1 LVYLVCP
8 VCLVRLIRRPDRQD
22 RQDNHIDTTMSFFWL
37 TLLSAFRILRRNPL
51 RAGLTMLGIIIGIA
65 AVVAMVSLGQGATA
79 SVQAEISSL
88 GTNVLIVVP
97 GATTVG
103 GVRGGL
109 GSISTLTVD
118 DAEDIE
124 KRVAG
129 VMTAM
134 YGTRSIL
141 QAIRENKNW
150 STVVFGTT
158 PVFPEVRNWPIAQGN
173 FFTQSD
179 LDSAAKV
186 AVLGKTAV
194 QNLFEPGEEVVGSE
208 IRIRNVPLRVIGVL
222 ASKGQSVTGQDQDD
236 FVVLPFS
243 TAERKVF
250 GTKFLGTVGI
260 ILVAT
265 ETRHD
270 VPAVAED
277 IKELLRMRHRLH
289 QSEEDDFTIRTMEDI
304 AKTIAG
310 TSRTMMFMLMSI
322 ASISLIVGG
331 IGIMNILL
339 VSVTERTREI
349 GLRMAVGA
357 KRAHILLQFLIEA
370 IIMTAIG
377 GVLGVGTG
385 IGIARLL
392 TTMIGWPTIIN
403 THAVLA
409 AFLFSLVVGLFFGL
423 YPANKASKLN
433 PIEALRYE

>member
-1 LVYLVCP
+1 
-8 VCLVRLIRRPDRQD
+8 
-22 RQDNHIDTTMSFFWL
+22 MSFLWL
-37 TLLSAFRILRRNPL
+37 TILSALRILRRNPL
-51 RAGLTMLGIIIGIA
+51 RAGLTMLGIIIGIG

-79 SVQAEISSL
+79 SVQAEIASL
-88 GTNVLIVVP
+88 GTNVLIIVP

-109 GSISTLTVD
+109 GSVSTLTVD

-124 KRVAG
+124 KKVTN
-129 VMTAM
+129 VTTAI
-134 YGTRSIL
+134 YGNRSVL
-141 QAIRENKNW
+141 QVIHENKNW
-150 STVVFGTT
+150 STVVLGTT
-158 PVFPEVRNWPIAQGN
+158 PEFPDIRSWPVAQGN

-179 LDSAAKV
+179 MDTAAKV
-186 AVLGKTAV
+186 TVLGKTAA
-194 QNLFEPGEEVVGSE
+194 QNLFEPGEEMIGSQ
-208 IRIRNVPLRVIGVL
+208 IRIKNVPLRVIGIL
-222 ASKGQSVTGQDQDD
+222 APKGQSITGQDQDD
-236 FVVLPFS
+236 LVILPFS
-243 TAERKVF
+243 TAERKVL

-265 ETRHD
+265 GTRYDIPAVVDDIKDLLRTRH
-270 VPAVAED
+270 
-277 IKELLRMRHRLH
+277 HLH
-289 QSEEDDFTIRTMEDI
+289 QLEEDDFTIRTMEDI

-310 TSRTMMFMLMSI
+310 TSRTMMLMLMGI

-357 KRAHILLQFLIEA
+357 KRKHILLQFLIEA

-377 GVLGVGTG
+377 GALGVGAG
-385 IGIARLL
+385 IVIARLM
-392 TTMIGWPTIIN
+392 TAMIGWPTIISSQ
-403 THAVLA
+403 AIAA
-409 AFLFSLVVGLFFGL
+409 AFLFSLVVGIFFGL

>member
-1 LVYLVCP
+1 
-8 VCLVRLIRRPDRQD
+8 
-22 RQDNHIDTTMSFFWL
+22 MSFFWL
-37 TLLSAFRILRRNPL
+37 TFLSAFSILGRNPL
-51 RAGLTMLGIIIGIA
+51 RAGLTMLGIIIGIG

-88 GTNVLIVVP
+88 GSNVLIIVP

-109 GSISTLTVD
+109 GSISTLTVE

-124 KRVAG
+124 KKVVG
-129 VMTAM
+129 VTTVM
-134 YGTRSIL
+134 YGTRSVL
-141 QAIRENKNW
+141 QVIRENKNW
-150 STVVFGTT
+150 STVVLGTT
-158 PVFPEVRNWPIAQGN
+158 PVFPDIRSWSIAEGT

-179 LDSAAKV
+179 MDSAAKV
-186 AVLGKTAV
+186 VVLGRTAV
-194 QNLFEPGEEVVGSE
+194 QNLFEAGEEVVGGE
-208 IRIRNVPLRVIGVL
+208 IRIRNVSLRVIGVL
-222 ASKGQSVTGQDQDD
+222 APKGQSITGQDQDD

-265 ETRHD
+265 ATHD
-270 VPAVAED
+270 DIPAAAD
-277 IKELLRMRHRLH
+277 DSKDLLRTRHRLH
-289 QSEEDDFTIRTMEDI
+289 QTEEDDFTIRTMEDI

-357 KRAHILLQFLIEA
+357 KRTHILLQFLMEA
-370 IIMTAIG
+370 LIMTAVG
-377 GVLGVGTG
+377 GMLGVGTG

-403 THAVLA
+403 TEAVVA

-433 PIEALRYE
+433 PIEALHYE

>member
-1 LVYLVCP
+1 MS
-8 VCLVRLIRRPDRQD
+8 
-22 RQDNHIDTTMSFFWL
+22 MSFLWL
-37 TLLSAFRILRRNPL
+37 TILSAFRILRRSPL
-51 RAGLTMLGIIIGIA
+51 RAGLTMLGVIIGIA

-79 SVQAEISSL
+79 SVQSEIASL
-88 GTNVLIVVP
+88 GTNVLIIIP

-118 DAEDIE
+118 DAQDIE
-124 KRVAG
+124 KKVGG
-129 VMTAM
+129 VSMVM
-134 YGTRSIL
+134 YGTRSVL
-141 QAIRENKNW
+141 QVIREHKNW

-158 PVFPEVRNWPIAQGN
+158 PEFPEIRSWPIAEGN

-179 LDSAAKV
+179 MDSAAKV

-194 QNLFEPGEEVVGSE
+194 QNLFEAGEDVVGRE
-208 IRIRNVPLRVIGVL
+208 IRIRNVSLRVIGVL
-222 ASKGQSVTGQDQDD
+222 ASKGQSITGQDQDD
-236 FVVLPFS
+236 FVVIPFS
-243 TAERKVF
+243 TAERKVL

-265 ETRHD
+265 HTRHD
-270 VPAVAED
+270 IPAVSDD
-277 IKELLRMRHRLH
+277 IKDLLRTKHRLH
-289 QSEEDDFTIRTMEDI
+289 PSEDDDFTIRTMEDI

-310 TSRTMMFMLMSI
+310 TSRTMMLMLMSI

-357 KRAHILLQFLIEA
+357 TRTHILLQFLVEA

-377 GVLGVGTG
+377 GVLGVGMG
-385 IGIARLL
+385 IGMARLL

-403 THAVLA
+403 TEAVAA

-433 PIEALRYE
+433 PIEALHYE

>member
-1 LVYLVCP
+1 
-8 VCLVRLIRRPDRQD
+8 
-22 RQDNHIDTTMSFFWL
+22 MSFLWL
-37 TLLSAFRILRRNPL
+37 TMFSALRILRRNPL
-51 RAGLTMLGIIIGIA
+51 RAGLTMLGIVIGIG

-79 SVQAEISSL
+79 SVQAEIASL
-88 GTNVLIVVP
+88 GTNVLIVIP

-118 DAEDIE
+118 DADDIE
-124 KRVAG
+124 KKVAG
-129 VMTAM
+129 IETVL
-134 YGTRSIL
+134 YGTRSVL
-141 QAIRENKNW
+141 QVIRENKNW

-158 PVFPEVRNWPIAQGN
+158 PVFPEIRNWPIAEGN

-186 AVLGKTAV
+186 ALVGKTVA
-194 QNLFEPGEEVVGSE
+194 QNLFEPGEDVVGSE
-208 IRIRNVPLRVIGVL
+208 IRIRNVSLRIIGVL

-260 ILVAT
+260 ILVAAHT
-265 ETRHD
+265 QQD
-270 VPAVAED
+270 IPAAVDD
-277 IKELLRMRHRLH
+277 IKELLRTRHHLH
-289 QSEEDDFTIRTMEDI
+289 QAEEDDFTIRTMEDI
-304 AKTIAG
+304 AKTMAG
-310 TSRTMMFMLMSI
+310 TSRTMMLMLMSI

-357 KRAHILLQFLIEA
+357 KRRHILLQFLIEA
-370 IIMTAIG
+370 IIMTVIG
-377 GVLGVGTG
+377 GLLGVAAG
-385 IGIARLL
+385 IGGARLL
-392 TTMIGWPTIIN
+392 TAMVGWPAIISPQ
-403 THAVLA
+403 AIAA
-409 AFLFSLVVGLFFGL
+409 AFLFSIAVGIFFGL

-433 PIEALRYE
+433 PIEALHYE

>member
-1 LVYLVCP
+1 
-8 VCLVRLIRRPDRQD
+8 
-22 RQDNHIDTTMSFFWL
+22 MSFLWL
-37 TLLSAFRILRRNPL
+37 TMFSALRILRRNPL
-51 RAGLTMLGIIIGIA
+51 RAGLTMLGIVIGIG

-79 SVQAEISSL
+79 SVQAEIASL
-88 GTNVLIVVP
+88 GTNVLIVIP

-118 DAEDIE
+118 DADDIE
-124 KRVAG
+124 KKVAG
-129 VMTAM
+129 VETVL
-134 YGTRSIL
+134 YGTRSVL
-141 QAIRENKNW
+141 QVIRENKNW

-158 PVFPEVRNWPIAQGN
+158 PVFPDVRNWPIAEGN

-179 LDSAAKV
+179 LDTAAKV
-186 AVLGKTAV
+186 ALVGKTVA

-208 IRIRNVPLRVIGVL
+208 IRIRNVSLRVIGVL

-265 ETRHD
+265 HTQQD
-270 VPAVAED
+270 IAAAVDD
-277 IKELLRMRHRLH
+277 IKDLLRARHRLH
-289 QSEEDDFTIRTMEDI
+289 QAEEDDFTIRTMEDI
-304 AKTIAG
+304 AKTMAG
-310 TSRTMMFMLMSI
+310 TSRTMMLMLMSI

-357 KRAHILLQFLIEA
+357 KRRHILLQFLIEA
-370 IIMTAIG
+370 IIMTVIG
-377 GVLGVGTG
+377 GLLGVAAG
-385 IGIARLL
+385 IGGARLL
-392 TTMIGWPTIIN
+392 TTIVGWPAIISLQ
-403 THAVLA
+403 ALA
-409 AFLFSLVVGLFFGL
+409 AALLFSIAVGIFFGL

>member
-1 LVYLVCP
+1 
-8 VCLVRLIRRPDRQD
+8 
-22 RQDNHIDTTMSFFWL
+22 
-37 TLLSAFRILRRNPL
+37 
-51 RAGLTMLGIIIGIA
+51 MLGIVIGIG

-79 SVQAEISSL
+79 SVQAEIASL
-88 GTNVLIVVP
+88 GTNVMIVIP

-109 GSISTLTVD
+109 GSISTLTVE
-118 DAEDIE
+118 DADEIE
-124 KRVAG
+124 KKVAG
-129 VMTAM
+129 VETVL
-134 YGTRSIL
+134 YGTRSVL
-141 QAIRENKNW
+141 QVIRENKNW

-158 PVFPEVRNWPIAQGN
+158 PVFPEVRNWPIAEGH

-179 LDSAAKV
+179 LDTAAKV
-186 AVLGKTAV
+186 ALVGKTVA
-194 QNLFEPGEEVVGSE
+194 QNLFVPGEDVVGSE
-208 IRIRNVPLRVIGVL
+208 IRIRNVSLRVIGVL

-265 ETRHD
+265 HTRHD
-270 VPAVAED
+270 IPAAVED
-277 IKELLRMRHRLH
+277 IKDLLRSRHRLH
-289 QSEEDDFTIRTMEDI
+289 QAEEDDFTIRTMEDI
-304 AKTIAG
+304 AKTMAG
-310 TSRTMMFMLMSI
+310 TSRTMMLMLMSI

-357 KRAHILLQFLIEA
+357 KRRHILLQFLIEA
-370 IIMTAIG
+370 VIMTVIG
-377 GVLGVGTG
+377 GLLGVAAG
-385 IGIARLL
+385 IGGARLL
-392 TTMIGWPTIIN
+392 TAMVGWPAIISLQ
-403 THAVLA
+403 AVVA
-409 AFLFSLVVGLFFGL
+409 AFLFSVAVGIFFGL